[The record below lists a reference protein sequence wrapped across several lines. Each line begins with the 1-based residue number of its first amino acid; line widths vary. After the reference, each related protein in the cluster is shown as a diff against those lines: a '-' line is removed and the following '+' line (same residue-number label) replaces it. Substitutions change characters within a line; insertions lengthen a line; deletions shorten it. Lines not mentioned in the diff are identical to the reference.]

1 MVCPGCRES
10 RDQGLF
16 FPRLSHQPKLCNA
29 LRINFFLVTKTHR
42 PKCQDGFARFV
53 HRFDLI
59 FKPRRGR
66 HRAQLAGSS
75 NYEHRSAPTGR
86 RSVDAIDKGVGDI
99 SANTDRVALASNTN
113 HLGADIDAIGTR
125 CLIVAGTKA
134 QGRVLIA
141 GVVAKER
148 PITTGGVVVAGGV
161 ETKRSSADGCVSN
174 AGGVAR
180 IAA

>member
-1 MVCPGCRES
+1 
-10 RDQGLF
+10 
-16 FPRLSHQPKLCNA
+16 
-29 LRINFFLVTKTHR
+29 
-42 PKCQDGFARFV
+42 
-53 HRFDLI
+53 
-59 FKPRRGR
+59 GR

-99 SANTDRVALASNTN
+99 SADTARAALASNTN
-113 HLGADIDAIGTR
+113 HLGADIDVIGTR

-161 ETKRSSADGCVSN
+161 ERKRSSADGCVSN
-174 AGGVAR
+174 AGGVGSNRSITVCRVAMAGVVEVEGQR
-180 IAA
+180 SVGRVVASSGVFPK